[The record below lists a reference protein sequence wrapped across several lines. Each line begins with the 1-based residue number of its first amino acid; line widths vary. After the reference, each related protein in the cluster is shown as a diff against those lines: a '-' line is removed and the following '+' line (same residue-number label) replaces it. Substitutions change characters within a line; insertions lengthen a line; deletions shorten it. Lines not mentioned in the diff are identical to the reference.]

1 MRTEIGVRCTWN
13 KCCESTLFHYIC
25 LKILFRRDNPRPDRL
40 INTLPNTIK
49 AKQARL
55 NTGLAFAASDAKACL
70 MAVDSGLIPRVYAF
84 APRPS
89 LFATTTTRHPMH
101 RPMHGP
107 AFPSG
112 NTPIWPHLTKR
123 QRDYTI
129 LLLYIVTIAL
139 NILPQSKSTFV
150 FVSSC
155 DLFLSG

>member
-101 RPMHGP
+101 RPTHARP
-107 AFPSG
+107 CLPIRKYP
-112 NTPIWPHLTKR
+112 NLTPPNQTVTGLHYTAALYCYDSTEHLAPVQKHFCFC
-123 QRDYTI
+123 Q
-129 LLLYIVTIAL
+129 LL
-139 NILPQSKSTFV
+139 
-150 FVSSC
+150 
-155 DLFLSG
+155 